1 MYLGGLQMKPKMLLT
16 KITSVESG
24 VGSSACTSP
33 SFTLTYCVISV
44 LSGIF
49 SSSLLSS
56 SNWL

>member
-1 MYLGGLQMKPKMLLT
+1 MKPKMLLM

-24 VGSSACTSP
+24 VGSSTCTSP